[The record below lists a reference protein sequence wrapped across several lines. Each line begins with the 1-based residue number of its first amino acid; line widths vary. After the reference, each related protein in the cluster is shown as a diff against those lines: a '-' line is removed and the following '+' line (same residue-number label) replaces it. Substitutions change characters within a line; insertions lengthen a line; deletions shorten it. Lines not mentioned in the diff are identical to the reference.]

1 MFRALHTAATGM
13 LAEQT
18 HIDVISHNMANVET
32 TGYRRL
38 HAEFRDLVYQE
49 SRTPGTRTAQG
60 QVIPTGVMIG
70 TGVRL
75 ASTEMS
81 MTEGTLSSTGNPLD
95 LAIEGNG
102 FFQMRRPDGTV
113 AYTRNGNFQLDP
125 DGRLVTPEGMPVEP
139 AITVPQGVTAINIGA
154 DGNVSVTMPGSGE
167 TQDIGRIEL
176 ASFPNSTGLEPL
188 GRNMY
193 RATSASGPPLT
204 ATPGTEGQGTL
215 AQGMLEG
222 SNVEVVTEMIDL
234 ISSQRAYELNNRVVQ
249 AADEMLRKATE
260 G

>member
-1 MFRALHTAATGM
+1 
-13 LAEQT
+13 
-18 HIDVISHNMANVET
+18 MANVET